1 MRRLESLEFALH
13 QLEQALTTIVSLGPC
28 MPDWSSKTIDELMAM
43 EARAR
48 DKDGMD
54 SYWISR
60 AVQCARIA
68 LEDEL
73 VKLDEHD

>member
-13 QLEQALTTIVSLGPC
+13 QLEQAITTIVSLGPC
-28 MPDWSSKTIDELMAM
+28 MPGWSSKAIDELVAM
-43 EARAR
+43 EARAS
-48 DKDGMD
+48 DPDGMD
-54 SYWISR
+54 SYWVSR
-60 AVQCARIA
+60 AVKCVRMA